1 MSRPPVRVSM
11 SGSVSKLLSSARL
24 PSSETPFERCYQ
36 AEYAGLRCYAHR
48 LSGGQ
53 VDPDDLVQEAFARLW
68 SQAELGRPVT
78 NPRPWLYRVVT
89 NLTIN
94 ASKLQRRETDQDQA
108 PERSGPVD
116 LERAAMHRQLVRRA
130 LSSLPAPMRNA
141 VLLSHAGLTG
151 AEIAEVLGVK
161 PSYVGTLVLRA
172 HERFRRECDSVERR

>member
-1 MSRPPVRVSM
+1 MP
-11 SGSVSKLLSSARL
+11 GFVSKLSLSVRL
-24 PSSETPFERCYQ
+24 RASDSPFERCYQ
-36 AEYAGLRCYAHR
+36 VEYAGLRRYAHR
-48 LSGGQ
+48 LSGGH

-68 SQAELGRPVT
+68 SQYEQGKPVL
-78 NPRPWLYRVVT
+78 NPRPWLYRVLT

-94 ASKLQRRETDQDQA
+94 ASKVRRRETDTELV

-116 LERAAMHRQLVRRA
+116 VERDAMHRQMVRRA
-130 LSSLPAPMRNA
+130 LRVLPAPMRNA

>member
-1 MSRPPVRVSM
+1 M
-11 SGSVSKLLSSARL
+11 SGFVSKLSLSARVRS
-24 PSSETPFERCYQ
+24 PETPFERCYQ
-36 AEYAGLRCYAHR
+36 ADYAGLRRYAHR
-48 LSGGQ
+48 LSGGL

-68 SQAELGRPVT
+68 SQFEQGKPVA
-78 NPRPWLYRVVT
+78 NPRPWLYRVIT

-94 ASKLQRRETDQDQA
+94 ASKIRRRETDTEQA

-116 LERAAMHRQLVRRA
+116 LERNAMHRQLVRRA

-151 AEIAEVLGVK
+151 AEIAEVLGIK

-172 HERFRRECDSVERR
+172 HERFRRECDSAERR